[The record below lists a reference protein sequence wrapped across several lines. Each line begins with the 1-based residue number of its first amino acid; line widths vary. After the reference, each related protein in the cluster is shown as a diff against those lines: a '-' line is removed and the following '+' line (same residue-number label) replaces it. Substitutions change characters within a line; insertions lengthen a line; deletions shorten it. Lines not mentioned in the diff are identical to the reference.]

1 MTASGKHTNRKIL
14 VVEWQSGKTKI
25 EKKEA
30 FAIRSN
36 EMFSW
41 PRLFFLAFLLA
52 LRFSIIS
59 FYFIVNRTNCCAII
73 LHEIEQRN
81 KRQQRRMKKKMSEFV
96 HCKIQSFGSHF
107 TITIDFYG
115 NRNIRN
121 DVVVVFRIVMQMKQI
136 KRKTKIKCNVNA
148 CRQK

>member
-30 FAIRSN
+30 FATRSN

-81 KRQQRRMKKKMSEFV
+81 KRQQRRMKKKNVRVCSLQNPIIWLAFHDHNWLLWKSKYSQRRRRCLS
-96 HCKIQSFGSHF
+96 HCHADEANKAKNENQ
-107 TITIDFYG
+107 
-115 NRNIRN
+115 
-121 DVVVVFRIVMQMKQI
+121 VQ
-136 KRKTKIKCNVNA
+136 C
-148 CRQK
+148 